1 MKLVKWVAL
10 AGAVGAGFAFAAGSY
25 VGWKT
30 TMKAFEAVAKQV
42 KDAS

>member
-1 MKLVKWVAL
+1 MKLIKWVAL
-10 AGAVGAGFAFAAGSY
+10 AGAVGTGFAFAAGTY

-30 TMKAFEAVAKQV
+30 TMKAFETVSRQV